1 MTFSLEIK
9 AVNPPPQKSNRWLKY
24 FKKKELKDKLTLSLE
39 FLVPLH
45 FFGIAGN
52 EEAQS
57 PLVHLH
63 VVPRVD
69 QGAGRENDHLV
80 SNNQRQ
86 SGVVFSRSASV
97 CSGTLRQTESIGK
110 AILKTKILLGT
121 CSYLL
126 SL

>member
-9 AVNPPPQKSNRWLKY
+9 AVNPPQKSNRWLKY
-24 FKKKELKDKLTLSLE
+24 LKKKKELKDKLTLSLE
-39 FLVPLH
+39 FLVPLY

-80 SNNQRQ
+80 RNTQRQ
-86 SGVVFSRSASV
+86 SGVVFSRSASL
-97 CSGTLRQTESIGK
+97 CSGTLRLTS
-110 AILKTKILLGT
+110 
-121 CSYLL
+121 SMRVHH
-126 SL
+126 